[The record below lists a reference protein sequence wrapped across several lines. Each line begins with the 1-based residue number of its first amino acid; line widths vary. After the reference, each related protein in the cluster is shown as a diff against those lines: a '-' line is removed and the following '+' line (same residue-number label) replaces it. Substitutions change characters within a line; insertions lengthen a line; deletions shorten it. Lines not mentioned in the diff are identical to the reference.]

1 MVLQDS
7 ENDVAATAAAVAV
20 AEQTGAVQDFRSCS
34 VSCPL
39 TMFVLSGS
47 AAVCLETVC
56 SA

>member
-20 AEQTGAVQDFRSCS
+20 AEQTGAVQDFRSGS

-39 TMFVLSGS
+39 TMSDLSGS
-47 AAVCLETVC
+47 AAVYLETGC
-56 SA
+56 SS